1 MPKELQVGGQQ
12 KNWALREIG
21 CESSISLHSFFEGV
35 PMKKE
40 TAIAMICAA
49 AQAYR
54 KNFIGRRLL
63 FIGYKSSSRKTAALE
78 VVFHAANFLHLTGVR
93 WQPNGDGSAK
103 EFFNRCI
110 NHKIN
115 AKEITFAYGGITEL
129 KIRAL
134 QTLLSSQH
142 LNANMMGS
150 FNGAGLSLYTE
161 NLVGSENACMG
172 FVRDQN
178 QTYFPN
184 TVLAGDVRQ
193 RIRDS
198 YRVVAVYRTERN
210 CPYFSEMVYTAKNVD
225 WSRVIY
231 PPQFIALPKPEGQD

>member
-1 MPKELQVGGQQ
+1 
-12 KNWALREIG
+12 
-21 CESSISLHSFFEGV
+21 
-35 PMKKE
+35 MKKE

-54 KNFIGRRLL
+54 ESFIDRRLL
-63 FIGYKSSSRKTAALE
+63 FIGYKASSRKAATLE
-78 VVFHAANFLHLTGVR
+78 VVFHAANFLHLTGVL
-93 WQPNGDGSAK
+93 WLPNSDGSAK

-129 KIRAL
+129 KICAL
-134 QTLLSSQH
+134 QSLLNSQH

-150 FNGAGLSLYTE
+150 FNGVGVSLCTE

-172 FVRDQN
+172 FVRDQRQN
-178 QTYFPN
+178 YYSPN

-193 RIRDS
+193 WIRDS

-210 CPYFSEMVYTAKNVD
+210 CPFFSELVYTAKNVD

-231 PPQFIALPKPEGQD
+231 PPKYIALPKPEDQD